1 VIRARS
7 AVHADCQA
15 IWRVHSSSIRDVCAR
30 VYSADQI
37 EDWAGSLAPVRY
49 QRVIDE
55 LVVVVAEDDLG
66 VVGFGQLDP
75 ARCLVQAVYVRPD
88 RLRAGV
94 GTALLQGLE
103 QRARASGCRR
113 LWLMST
119 LNAVPFY
126 QAAGF
131 ERLRDAMHELP
142 EGTRLPCVEMS
153 RPLGEA

>member
-1 VIRARS
+1 MISIRPAR
-7 AVHADCQA
+7 HADCRA
-15 IWRVHSSSIRDVCAR
+15 IWELHSSAIRQVCGR
-30 VYSADQI
+30 VYPAEQI
-37 EDWAGSLAPVRY
+37 EAWAGLLAPDRY

-75 ARCLVQAVYVRPD
+75 ARCLIQAVYVLPD
-88 RLRAGV
+88 RLRSGL
-94 GTALLQGLE
+94 GRALLGELE
-103 QRARASGCRR
+103 RRARASGCRE

-126 QAAGF
+126 EAMGF
-131 ERLRDAMHELP
+131 GRVGDAMHELP